1 MKRIPLLRGI
11 TALMLASLTGP
22 APAADVARRSVTIFA
37 IPPNHSAPSLQRTI
51 TGRAGVVDGQTLW
64 FPKLALS
71 VRLADIDAC
80 QLPQWSFDPRRYGA
94 SEILKPVPCGGL
106 AKAWLKR
113 AIGGATVT
121 CQLLAM
127 MDQAV
132 TGRCRAKGL
141 DLAKEM
147 LRVGW
152 ARARGS
158 APPGYAREQEF
169 ARAAR
174 HGMWGTYVLDMD
186 EWRAMAVDQTL
197 GRTPLADFNLLAE
210 RQSEIS
216 PPFQDFR
223 QVPGRTDR

>member
-1 MKRIPLLRGI
+1 MRHIPLRRSISVLVV
-11 TALMLASLTGP
+11 ASLTSH
-22 APAADVARRSVTIFA
+22 APAADVVGRSTAMIA
-37 IPPNHSAPSLQRTI
+37 ALPNHLPPFQRTI
-51 TGRAGVVDGQTLW
+51 TGRAAVVDGQTLW
-64 FPKLALS
+64 FPKFALG

-80 QLPQWSFDPRRYGA
+80 QLPQWSFDPRQHGA
-94 SEILKPVPCGGL
+94 RKILKPVPCGGL

-121 CQLLAM
+121 CQLSAVV
-127 MDQAV
+127 DQALA
-132 TGRCRAKGL
+132 GRCRTKGL

-158 APPGYAREQEF
+158 APPAYVAAQEF
-169 ARAAR
+169 AIAAR
-174 HGMWGTYVLDMD
+174 YGMWGTYVLDMD
-186 EWRAMAVDQTL
+186 EWRGKAIDRTL
-197 GRTPLADFNLLAE
+197 GRAPFADFNLLAE

-223 QVPGRTDR
+223 QVPDRTDR